1 MQPFSSPFSAMNIPL
16 FSRYTGWTLITI
28 GVAGFFTGST
38 LLYFRVSDALNIF
51 YIATGILAVIA
62 GTGRGFPFLLTV
74 LGTVYAL
81 IAAIGLIR
89 SGDLFGFAEVN
100 TANHLLFILV
110 ATGCLFFGTTSKKRK
125 DALPSFPSEPPPAQ

>member
-1 MQPFSSPFSAMNIPL
+1 MCGSSY
-16 FSRYTGWTLITI
+16 SRLIGWTLVTI

-38 LLYFRVSDALNIF
+38 LLYFHVSDALNIL

-62 GTGRGFPFLLTV
+62 GTGRGSPFLLTA

-81 IAAIGLIR
+81 IAAIGLVR

-110 ATGCLFFGTTSKKRK
+110 ATGCLFFGTTSKK
-125 DALPSFPSEPPPAQ
+125 